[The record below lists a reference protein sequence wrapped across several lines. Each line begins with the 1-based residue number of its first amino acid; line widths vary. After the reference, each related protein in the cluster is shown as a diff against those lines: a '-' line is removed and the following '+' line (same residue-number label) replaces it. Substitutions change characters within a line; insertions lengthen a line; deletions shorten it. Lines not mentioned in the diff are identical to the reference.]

1 MTDHLDIARRIVE
14 LVGSRG
20 EAEALVYGGTSALT
34 RFANSF
40 IHQNVAET
48 GASATLRVAVD
59 GKVAS
64 SSSNRLDD
72 KGLRALVEETLEI
85 ASLQPVDPDWPG
97 VAPEAAV
104 ADTDCSDA
112 STEAATPE
120 DRAAVVGAFVDADRG
135 TLAAGYCDTE
145 IGTVAFANS
154 RGQAVSGRSSRA
166 TIDGIHQTR
175 ESAGSAHQTSRAFAD
190 LDGAA
195 AGELAVERTVMGKN
209 AYDIKPGEY
218 EVVLAPEAVGTIA
231 IFLGYYGFN
240 GKQVAEGQSFVD
252 LGAEQFDGSLSIT
265 DDPLTDDALG
275 VPFDAEGVPRRTI
288 DLVRDGVTI
297 GVVHD
302 RRSARKLGSSST
314 GHGSPGSAT
323 YGPIPLAM
331 RIGGG
336 ASSVEDLIAG
346 VDRGLYVATFN
357 YCRILDPKSMVV
369 TGLTRNG
376 TFMIENG
383 EITGAVTNMRFT
395 QSFLAALGP
404 DTVLGIGDD
413 ARFADSEFGA
423 GFVHVPSLRLAAWNF
438 TGGAEG

>member
-1 MTDHLDIARRIVE
+1 
-14 LVGSRG
+14 
-20 EAEALVYGGTSALT
+20 
-34 RFANSF
+34 
-40 IHQNVAET
+40 
-48 GASATLRVAVD
+48 
-59 GKVAS
+59 
-64 SSSNRLDD
+64 
-72 KGLRALVEETLEI
+72 
-85 ASLQPVDPDWPG
+85 
-97 VAPEAAV
+97 
-104 ADTDCSDA
+104 
-112 STEAATPE
+112 
-120 DRAAVVGAFVDADRG
+120 
-135 TLAAGYCDTE
+135 
-145 IGTVAFANS
+145 
-154 RGQAVSGRSSRA
+154 
-166 TIDGIHQTR
+166 
-175 ESAGSAHQTSRAFAD
+175 
-190 LDGAA
+190 A

-231 IFLGYYGFN
+231 IFLGDYGFN

-252 LGAEQFDGSLSIT
+252 LGAEQFDASLTIT
-265 DDPLTDDALG
+265 DDPLADGALG
-275 VPFDAEGVPRRTI
+275 VPFDTEGIPRRTV

-314 GHGSPGSAT
+314 GHGAPGSAT

-331 RIGGG
+331 RIGAGS
-336 ASSVEDLIAG
+336 SSVEDLIAG

-404 DTVLGIGDD
+404 DRVLGIGDD

-438 TGGAEG
+438 TGGAAG